1 MNCISS
7 LQCSALL
14 PREIFASSPGYQGS
28 SKKIGSHGPC
38 PRQPDSEVVDKWQT
52 HKTLQ
57 GPENSRHVARV
68 QEDGKSWWD
77 GTVREYCTE
86 QVGFE
91 PNLDE

>member
-1 MNCISS
+1 MH
-7 LQCSALL
+7 LVLGTRAVQ
-14 PREIFASSPGYQGS
+14 
-28 SKKIGSHGPC
+28 KKLEAMVLVL
-38 PRQPDSEVVDKWQT
+38 DNEVVDKWQT

-68 QEDGKSWWD
+68 QEDGKSLWD